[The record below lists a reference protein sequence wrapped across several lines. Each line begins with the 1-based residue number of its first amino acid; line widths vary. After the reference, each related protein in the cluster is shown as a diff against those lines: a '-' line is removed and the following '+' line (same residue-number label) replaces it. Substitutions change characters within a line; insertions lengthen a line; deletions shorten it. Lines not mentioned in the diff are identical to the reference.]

1 MVVES
6 SGHPSGWE
14 LSVSRVRP
22 RGTIVL
28 KSTYHGSLNF
38 NPAPLV
44 IDEITV
50 VGSRCGQFG
59 AALRL
64 MESGLVDPTPLI
76 SGIFPMDQAEEAFR
90 ESQSPGNFKIL
101 LKMADD

>member
-1 MVVES
+1 
-6 SGHPSGWE
+6 
-14 LSVSRVRP
+14 
-22 RGTIVL
+22 VL

-59 AALRL
+59 PALRL
-64 MESGLVDPTPLI
+64 MESGLVDPTTLI
-76 SGIFPMDQAEEAFR
+76 SGIFPVDQAEEASAR
-90 ESQSPGNFKIL
+90 PKSRATEIC
-101 LKMADD
+101 